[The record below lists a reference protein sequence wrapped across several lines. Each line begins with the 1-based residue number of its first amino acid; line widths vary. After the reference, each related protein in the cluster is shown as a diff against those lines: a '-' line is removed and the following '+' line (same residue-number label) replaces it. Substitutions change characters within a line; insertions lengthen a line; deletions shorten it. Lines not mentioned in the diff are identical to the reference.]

1 MEPILALLTGIAVL
15 AVVAAVVFR
24 YLDRKETSRR

>member
-15 AVVAAVVFR
+15 AVVAAIVFR
-24 YLDRKETSRR
+24 YLDRKETARR